1 MNHNDYQEQVSLY
14 IDGVLG
20 DKTSASLF
28 AHLAGCEECRS
39 LLKVSMHLR
48 EHMAEQ
54 ELETTPL
61 SLDRR
66 ILGSVTP
73 LEREK
78 RPSPWYAPVWFT
90 RISVPLPAAAS
101 IVFLI
106 IVGSLLFSPLLSQP
120 STREAEVPKPFVDKI
135 PPALQRTLDYT
146 R

>member
-1 MNHNDYQEQVSLY
+1 MSHNDYQEQVSLY

-20 DKTSASLF
+20 DKASANLF
-28 AHLAGCEECRS
+28 AHLAECEECRS
-39 LLKVSMHLR
+39 LLKVSIRLR
-48 EHMAEQ
+48 EHVAEQ
-54 ELETTPL
+54 ELETTPS

-66 ILGSVTP
+66 ILGSISAV
-73 LEREK
+73 EREK
-78 RPSPWYAPVWFT
+78 KSSPWYAPVWFA

-120 STREAEVPKPFVDKI
+120 SSREAEIPKPFVDKI
-135 PPALQRTLDYT
+135 PPELQRTLDYT

>member
-14 IDGVLG
+14 VDGVLG
-20 DKTSASLF
+20 DKASASLF
-28 AHLAGCEECRS
+28 AHLADCEECRS
-39 LLKVSMHLR
+39 LLKGSMRLR
-48 EHMAEQ
+48 EHVAAQ
-54 ELETTPL
+54 GLETVPL

-66 ILGSVTP
+66 VLSSDLARGKET
-73 LEREK
+73 

-106 IVGSLLFSPLLSQP
+106 IVGSLLFSPLLTQRQATES
-120 STREAEVPKPFVDKI
+120 EIPKPFVDKI
-135 PPALQRTLDYT
+135 PLELQKTLDYP